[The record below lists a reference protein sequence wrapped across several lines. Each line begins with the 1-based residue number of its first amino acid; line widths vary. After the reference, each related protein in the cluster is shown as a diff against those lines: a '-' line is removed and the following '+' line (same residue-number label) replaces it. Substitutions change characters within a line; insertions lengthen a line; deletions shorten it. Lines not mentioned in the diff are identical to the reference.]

1 MRRGRHGIATRESAD
16 DRATTTRRA
25 STRSGDGRSDKVAQ
39 SWRGVRCGRQRQRTR
54 CRQLRQAQGCEPGNR
69 HCAVL
74 GAGAA
79 AIAVVVATTAVIIGG
94 RRRHFGRRVVIGR
107 RSVVAAAGTRIVH
120 GDGRCM
126 IHGGMIHGGMI
137 PGRCRICRHP
147 GHRGMHHRHRSVE
160 DQGETEQDAEQH
172 GERRHGHK
180 DTAIRGGIID
190 QPLKRYRSNG
200 DMAAVSPGL
209 ASSAS
214 TLSAVVAARVR
225 PRCWWPKA

>member
-1 MRRGRHGIATRESAD
+1 MRRGRHGIAARESAD

-54 CRQLRQAQGCEPGNR
+54 SRQLRQAQGCEPGNR
-69 HCAVL
+69 HGAVL

-94 RRRHFGRRVVIGR
+94 RRRHFGRR
-107 RSVVAAAGTRIVH
+107 SVVAAAGTRIVH
-120 GDGRCM
+120 GDGRCLIHGSM
-126 IHGGMIHGGMI
+126 IHGGMIHG
-137 PGRCRICRHP
+137 RCRICRRL

-180 DTAIRGGIID
+180 HTAIRDGVID
-190 QPLKRYRSNG
+190 QPLKRCRSKG